1 MLHPRVRLAPLSC
14 LRSSKVALLS
24 NRRVEL
30 WMSGEVK
37 EPCGV
42 LGMSPLPVLGLEQ
55 ESCLCPNLGLLTW
68 IYLDC

>member
-24 NRRVEL
+24 NSRVEL

-37 EPCGV
+37 DPCG
-42 LGMSPLPVLGLEQ
+42 GLV
-55 ESCLCPNLGLLTW
+55 SW
-68 IYLDC
+68 A